1 MNALMAAH
9 DRIAVVERK
18 NALLLSE
25 MAHRVANNFA
35 TVGALI
41 RRKAEAMSDPEAR
54 LALDAAMEQ
63 VNVMA
68 RVHARLRS
76 DDQDL
81 VIQSRQFFNELCQDL
96 RGTIP
101 ADRVIAIE
109 CSFIDTPLPF
119 AQAVLLGLIANELLT
134 NSVKYAFADGRSGT
148 VRVSLEGIGHQLCLC
163 VSDNG
168 VGLNGPSRSHGQ
180 GRELIAG
187 LSQQLGGKIDFQAT
201 EQGTRV
207 QIVFP
212 HRGKPKPDV
221 SAVNSPVPQEQR
233 VLSAE
238 KRNLH

>member
-1 MNALMAAH
+1 MNAFMVTY
-9 DRIAVVERK
+9 DRIAAVERK

-54 LALDAAMEQ
+54 SALDAAMEQ

-76 DDQDL
+76 EEEDL
-81 VIQSRQFFNELCQDL
+81 VIRSRQFFDELCHDL

-101 ADRVIAIE
+101 ADRAIAIE

-119 AQAVLLGLIANELLT
+119 ARAVLLDLIVNELLT
-134 NSVKYAFADGRSGT
+134 NSVKYAFDGRSGT
-148 VRVSLEGIGHQLCLC
+148 VRVSLEGVGHQLCLS

-168 VGLNGPSRSHGQ
+168 VGLYGASRSSGQ
-180 GRELIAG
+180 GRELVTG
-187 LSQQLGGKIDFQAT
+187 LSQQLGGKIDY
-201 EQGTRV
+201 QGK
-207 QIVFP
+207 Q
-212 HRGKPKPDV
+212 RGYTPFWLRRSDPELD
-221 SAVNSPVPQEQR
+221 ALPLLGPYR
-233 VLSAE
+233 LSSYQ
-238 KRNLH
+238 KGVTLDS